1 MHPAADIRQFEKLAL
16 GLIDIIDSETVA
28 RVALPLCFHPETPPS
43 IFARLFEKGRAA
55 AALAFQF
62 APKLARRDMIAAA
75 EQGPAQFAAAIAR
88 RRDLDRETML
98 ALATRSEGEVLRA
111 LAGNL
116 SAHLDSAS
124 RRALVMAARDDL
136 ALARMLLNRDDLDL
150 DPEPLFLAASR
161 LERMAIVLNA
171 AREILASGATEAP
184 LRADVDFVA
193 KMEAAA
199 RRFDRGAMAVLLS
212 EALEC
217 RKDHARA
224 IVVDHLG
231 EAFALALNAIG
242 VPLEAATRILFSAS
256 PSSGQNADVVRALIG
271 LIRSTP
277 QRAASRIVGAVTGAA
292 RSECE
297 SSRRPMREDTGGST
311 WRRTASQLP
320 RPSRKLDQSA

>member
-1 MHPAADIRQFEKLAL
+1 
-16 GLIDIIDSETVA
+16 
-28 RVALPLCFHPETPPS
+28 
-43 IFARLFEKGRAA
+43 
-55 AALAFQF
+55 
-62 APKLARRDMIAAA
+62 
-75 EQGPAQFAAAIAR
+75 
-88 RRDLDRETML
+88 
-98 ALATRSEGEVLRA
+98 
-111 LAGNL
+111 
-116 SAHLDSAS
+116 
-124 RRALVMAARDDL
+124 
-136 ALARMLLNRDDLDL
+136 
-150 DPEPLFLAASR
+150 
-161 LERMAIVLNA
+161 MAIVLNA

-199 RRFDRGAMAVLLS
+199 RRFDRGAMAALLS

-217 RKDHARA
+217 RKDRARSPA
-224 IVVDHLG
+224 PDHLG

>member
-1 MHPAADIRQFEKLAL
+1 M
-16 GLIDIIDSETVA
+16 
-28 RVALPLCFHPETPPS
+28 
-43 IFARLFEKGRAA
+43 
-55 AALAFQF
+55 
-62 APKLARRDMIAAA
+62 
-75 EQGPAQFAAAIAR
+75 
-88 RRDLDRETML
+88 
-98 ALATRSEGEVLRA
+98 
-111 LAGNL
+111 AGGG
-116 SAHLDSAS
+116 
-124 RRALVMAARDDL
+124 
-136 ALARMLLNRDDLDL
+136 
-150 DPEPLFLAASR
+150 
-161 LERMAIVLNA
+161 
-171 AREILASGATEAP
+171 GAEAP

-199 RRFDRGAMAVLLS
+199 RRLDRGALAALLS

-217 RKDHARA
+217 RKDRARA

-297 SSRRPMREDTGGST
+297 SSRRPTRDDSGVAT
-311 WRRTASQLP
+311 RRRSASQASQ